1 LLSSHAEQPL
11 IPSSE
16 QRDDLLKGFA
26 KALFRRDIDALYGV
40 VTPDFLWSFHDG
52 LSVTK
57 SLVGREQI
65 LNHLDAQKDL
75 FLLQRFE
82 DVVYHH
88 GPDMSF
94 MTCRIDETLRAT
106 GEKRAQ
112 RGIELYRFRDGKLAL
127 KDVYRKPIAT

>member
-1 LLSSHAEQPL
+1 M
-11 IPSSE
+11 IPTIE

-26 KALFRRDIDALYGV
+26 KALFRRDLDALYAV

-57 SLVGREQI
+57 ALVGRDQI
-65 LNHLDAQKDL
+65 LAHLESQREL
-75 FLLQRFE
+75 FSSQRFE

-88 GPDMSF
+88 CPDLSF
-94 MTCRIDETLRAT
+94 MTCRIDETVRTT
-106 GEKRAQ
+106 GETRAQ
-112 RGIELYRFRDGKLAL
+112 RGIELYRFRDGRLAL

>member
-1 LLSSHAEQPL
+1 MTPTF
-11 IPSSE
+11 E

-26 KALFRRDIDALYGV
+26 RALFRRDLDALYAV

-57 SLVGREQI
+57 SLAGRAQI
-65 LNHLDAQKDL
+65 LAHLDAQKEL
-75 FLLQRFE
+75 FSAQRFE
-82 DVVYHH
+82 DAVYHH
-88 GPDMSF
+88 CPDLSF

-127 KDVYRKPIAT
+127 KDVYRKPIAG

>member
-1 LLSSHAEQPL
+1 MV
-11 IPSSE
+11 PSIE

-26 KALFRRDIDALYGV
+26 KALFRRDLDALYAV

-57 SLVGREQI
+57 ALAGRAQI
-65 LNHLDAQKDL
+65 RDHLDAQKEL
-75 FLLQRFE
+75 FSAQRFE

-88 GPDMSF
+88 CPDLSF
-94 MTCRIDETLRAT
+94 MTCRIDETLRST
-106 GEKRAQ
+106 GERRAQ

-127 KDVYRKPIAT
+127 KDVYRKPIAV

>member
-1 LLSSHAEQPL
+1 M
-11 IPSSE
+11 IPSFE
-16 QRDDLLKGFA
+16 ERDELLKGFA
-26 KALFRRDIDALYGV
+26 RALFRRDLDTLYAA

-65 LNHLDAQKDL
+65 LAHLDAQHEP
-75 FLLQRFE
+75 FSAQRFE

-88 GPDMSF
+88 CPDLSF

-106 GEKRAQ
+106 GERREQ

-127 KDVYRKPIAT
+127 KDVYRKPIAA

>member
-1 LLSSHAEQPL
+1 M
-11 IPSSE
+11 IPTFA

-26 KALFRRDIDALYGV
+26 KALFRRDLDALYEV

-57 SLVGREQI
+57 ALVGRDQI
-65 LNHLDAQKDL
+65 LAHLESQREL
-75 FLLQRFE
+75 FSSQRFE

-88 GPDMSF
+88 AADVSF

-106 GEKRAQ
+106 GEKREQ

-127 KDVYRKPIAT
+127 KDVYRKPIA